1 MDVKQ
6 LVETI
11 VRELLEQSPLA
22 AGVPT
27 QKRPKTLFIFC
38 DSRAHEAFADHFIYL
53 GNHGI
58 DFDLLFLDGETSAW
72 LGLHQIE
79 ASGVTGKV
87 IAADEYA
94 PAPLELPKD
103 YDAVIVPEIDLD
115 NAARIAAGLKG
126 TVKAEIVF
134 AALVLDKV
142 VIMGEDVAGLKRADR
157 RTLKALELPKPY
169 RKKFVAY
176 IEQLKELGIH
186 FVPQKQLAE
195 QAAVLLKGEAGQGAA
210 RVALHDGEREANEG
224 GAAKES
230 AAGSTAGRTRSRG
243 TIRFEDKLLS
253 ADWVRASGVREGET
267 VVIPARSVVSPLAYD
282 MLKERRVSVHYETE

>member
-1 MDVKQ
+1 MDVKL

-22 AGVPT
+22 AGASKP
-27 QKRPKTLFIFC
+27 KRPKALFIFC

-53 GNHGI
+53 GNHGVE
-58 DFDLLFLDGETSAW
+58 FDLLFLDGETSAW

-103 YDAVIVPEIDLD
+103 YDAVVVPEIDLD

-157 RTLKALELPKPY
+157 RTLKVLELPKPY
-169 RKKFVAY
+169 RRKFVAY
-176 IEQLKELGIH
+176 IEQLKEMGIH

-195 QAAVLLKGEAGQGAA
+195 QAVLLLSGDDAQGMAQAA
-210 RVALHDGEREANEG
+210 KQPLERTEG
-224 GAAKES
+224 GAAKGV
-230 AAGSTAGRTRSRG
+230 GSDRGGSHRS
-243 TIRFEDKLLS
+243 IRFDEKLLS
-253 ADWVRASGVREGET
+253 ADWVKSSGVREGET
-267 VVIPARSVVSPLAYD
+267 IVIPARTVVSPLAYD